1 LNGDKV
7 EFDVVTKATAKVDED
22 GFIQVQGWYWES

>member
-1 LNGDKV
+1 
-7 EFDVVTKATAKVDED
+7 VVTKATAKVGED

>member
-1 LNGDKV
+1 
-7 EFDVVTKATAKVDED
+7 VVTKATAKVDED